1 VCGKS
6 REIAGE
12 EFTARPVWTQSKSL
26 KRAIDQINRK
36 GGLEYLGVL
45 SRTLNRRSIRRAI
58 QHLENRL
65 E

>member
-1 VCGKS
+1 
-6 REIAGE
+6 
-12 EFTARPVWTQSKSL
+12 L

>member
-1 VCGKS
+1 MPAPSPVIAS
-6 REIAGE
+6 LSWMPSAREHILDRG
-12 EFTARPVWTQSKSL
+12 
-26 KRAIDQINRK
+26 NRK